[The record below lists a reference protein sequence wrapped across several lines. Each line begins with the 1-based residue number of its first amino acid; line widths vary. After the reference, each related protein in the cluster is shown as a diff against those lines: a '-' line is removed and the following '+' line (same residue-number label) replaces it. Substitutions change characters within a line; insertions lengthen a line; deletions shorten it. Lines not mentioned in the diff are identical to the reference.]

1 MLRVV
6 SCAAL
11 LLLVAN
17 IANAD
22 VESGPKV
29 GEKIAAL
36 KVHAV
41 TGDNSGTEFDY
52 AAERKEK
59 PTIYIF
65 VQADQ
70 FSRPIAR
77 YMKVLDGAVNK
88 VGSDARIVAV
98 WLTDD
103 AEKSKEYL
111 PKAQQSINL
120 EATSLTVSG
129 GPKSGPDGWG
139 INDRAFVTTVVAKDA
154 KTAATFAYVSVNDTD
169 VRAVV
174 AALKKAIDAKD
185 KDSKKE

>member
-1 MLRVV
+1 MLRFASHV
-6 SCAAL
+6 AL
-11 LLLVAN
+11 LFAAVNVAQ
-17 IANAD
+17 AD

-29 GEKIAAL
+29 GEKVAAL

-77 YMKVLDGAVNK
+77 YIKVLDGAVNS
-88 VGSDARIVAV
+88 VGNDARIVAV

-120 EATSLTVSG
+120 EATALTVSG
-129 GPKSGPDGWG
+129 GPKSGPEGWG

-154 KTAATFAYVSVNDTD
+154 KTAATFAYVSVNETD